1 METNSSIT
9 LASLEQFEARF
20 DAQRANRVAM
30 NAVTE
35 NGLTKSA
42 KRREAAQRDVHT
54 FSVSLNQGDITNQK
68 QSGRCWMF
76 AALNTMR
83 FEVIRKYKLSRDFEL
98 SQAYLFFYDKLEKS
112 NYFLENVLETL
123 DEPASGRLV
132 SFLLQAPVGDGG
144 QWDMLC
150 NLVRKYGVVPKTA
163 YPESVASSG
172 SREMDAYLTEKL
184 REDACILRKH
194 YAAGVDLAD
203 LRGEKEGMLE
213 EIYRLLCICL
223 GKPPK
228 RFDFEYRDTDN
239 VFHRDAGL
247 TPQSFYAKYVGL
259 VLDDYVS
266 LINAPT
272 ADKPFGC
279 SYTVRFLGNVKEGKP
294 VRYLNLEIGELK
306 KAAIAQLKD
315 GEPVWFG
322 CDVGKRS
329 ERSDGILDLDVYGLE
344 DLLDTRFTMTK
355 AERLDYGQS
364 LMTHAMVFQGVN
376 LDENGQPNRWRV
388 ENSWGKDPGKGGY
401 YVMTDRW
408 FDEYMYQVVVNKK
421 YLTDEQLS
429 AYNADPIELE
439 PWDPMGSLA
448 L

>member
-83 FEVIRKYKLSRDFEL
+83 FEVIRKHKLSRDFEL

-194 YAAGVDLAD
+194 YAAGADLAD

-228 RFDFEYRDTDN
+228 SFDFEYRDTDN

-376 LDENGQPNRWRV
+376 LDENGQPDRWRV

>member
-42 KRREAAQRDVHT
+42 KRREAAQRDAHT

-123 DEPASGRLV
+123 DEPANGRLV

-194 YAAGVDLAD
+194 YAAGADLAD

-228 RFDFEYRDTDN
+228 SFDFEYRDTDN

-344 DLLDTRFTMTK
+344 DLLDTQFTMTK

-376 LDENGQPNRWRV
+376 LDDNGQPDRWRV
-388 ENSWGKDPGKGGY
+388 ENSWGKDSGKGGY

-448 L
+448 G

>member
-194 YAAGVDLAD
+194 YAAGADLAD

-228 RFDFEYRDTDN
+228 SFDFEYRDTDN

-329 ERSDGILDLDVYGLE
+329 ERTDGILDLDVYGLE
-344 DLLDTRFTMTK
+344 DLLDTQFTMTK

-376 LDENGQPNRWRV
+376 LDENGQPDRWRV

>member
-83 FEVIRKYKLSRDFEL
+83 FKVIRKHKLSRDFEL

-194 YAAGVDLAD
+194 YAAWADLAD

-228 RFDFEYRDTDN
+228 SFDFEYRDTDN

-344 DLLDTRFTMTK
+344 DLLDTQFTMTK

-376 LDENGQPNRWRV
+376 LDDNGQPDRWRV
-388 ENSWGKDPGKGGY
+388 ENSWGKDPGRGGY

-408 FDEYMYQVVVNKK
+408 FDEYMYQVAVNKK

-448 L
+448 G